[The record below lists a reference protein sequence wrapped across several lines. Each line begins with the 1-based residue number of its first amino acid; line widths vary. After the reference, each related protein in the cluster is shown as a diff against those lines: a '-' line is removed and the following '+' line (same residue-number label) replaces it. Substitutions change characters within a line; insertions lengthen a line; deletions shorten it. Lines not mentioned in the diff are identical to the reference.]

1 MFSYKRT
8 FSALIILW
16 IALFFVLYIISLIT
30 WPKEEILSTEVTYSN
45 STLSAIIF
53 AGTDNS
59 YEIGD
64 IDADIVFE
72 KNLSSVREVEMVSW
86 DLSKARSVPEN
97 SVVTSNLENVVEGI
111 EKNIGDTLYTV
122 GNEYIE
128 EKIEKAQRKSVEV
141 RGLDFIYD
149 PSLSNIDKNNL
160 AERFKVFAPK
170 DDYNRVLKAMSQMAL
185 GEAGGCSPTEI
196 AATVWSVL
204 NRFDNGYSDSIFV
217 VISASGQYHGYSPNK
232 GLREDVYNIC
242 EDVIARWVAEK
253 EGKENVG
260 RVLPPDYNW
269 FYGDGKHNH
278 FRNKYRTNEKWDWS
292 LPTPYDDLAALA
304 DKSEKNWL

>member
-16 IALFFVLYIISLIT
+16 VALFFVLCIISLVA

-59 YEIGD
+59 YTIED

-72 KNLSSVREVEMVSW
+72 KNLSSVQEVEMVTW
-86 DLSKARSVPEN
+86 DLSKARSMPEN
-97 SVVTSNLENVVEGI
+97 IVVTSNLENVVEGI

-149 PSLSNIDKNNL
+149 PSLANIDKNNL

-170 DDYNRVLKAMSQMAL
+170 DDYNCVLKAMSQMAL

-217 VISASGQYHGYSPNK
+217 VISAPGQYHGYSPNK

-260 RVLPPDYNW
+260 RVLPLDYNW